1 MTVTENTARPVTEF
15 MNDPI
20 NFFGQSYTRMHS
32 IGRDELE
39 ALQREAM
46 GIRFQEHYQR
56 IEMLRKLADRLGI
69 TALNEF
75 NDVVPL
81 MFSHTAFKSY
91 PAALVDKKRF
101 DLMTQW
107 LDKLTSYD
115 LSSVDTTGCTGIDD
129 WIERLDAQTPLEV
142 ITSSGTTGTISILPK
157 DKRGAEE
164 GMTLW
169 KICLF
174 QNFGQEP
181 TDAELNPSVDVVW
194 PNFANGKLGHLRIA
208 NMIKRG
214 FTGGDESRFHALYPF
229 AVDTDLMFL
238 ASKMRAAASRGEL
251 DRLQI
256 DPALAARKDEFIA
269 MQARQAQDMDV
280 FFTRITEELRGKRV
294 FMLGTYHLMY
304 DIAKAGLERGV
315 RNVFAPDSAILT
327 GGGMKGVALPDDFM
341 DVIKNFLGVDRIQIG
356 YGFSESSTFHWGCS
370 EGRYHVAP
378 WVVPF
383 VLDPD
388 TSEPLPRT
396 GVQTGRAAVYDILL
410 RAHWGGVI
418 SGDEVTIDWDLQCP
432 CGQASLAF
440 EKDIMRY
447 SEKQGV
453 EDDRITCAAT
463 QEVHNEAVNFMK
475 GVEPVIAYTVPLF
488 LRGEVITDDLVE
500 FDTRI
505 GASQFPAPDMSKYV
519 ERLPLKSPAAMSDLY
534 ELSFDEILDVLEA
547 LGDALDFET
556 NPHLQEAYEASL
568 VANVLPAEMM
578 KQQLSGAAAAVLP
591 GQRHRNRREPGRAEL
606 SQRMGPAQ
614 PARRTRITSARLRIP
629 GAAHP
634 GG

>member
-1 MTVTENTARPVTEF
+1 MADAHTTAQSLTEF
-15 MNDPI
+15 MDDPI

-39 ALQREAM
+39 SLQRRAM
-46 GIRFQEHYQR
+46 STRFSQHYR
-56 IEMLRKLADRLGI
+56 SIEMLRKLSDRLGI
-69 TALNEF
+69 TAVGEF

-91 PAALVDKKRF
+91 PSTLIDRKRF

-115 LSSVDTTGCTGIDD
+115 LSAVDTDGCDGIDD
-129 WIERLDAQTPLEV
+129 WITRLDAQTPLEV

-157 DKRGAEE
+157 DKRGAED
-164 GMTLW
+164 GMVLW

-174 QNFGQEP
+174 QTFGHEP
-181 TDAELNPSVDVVW
+181 TAEQLNPSVDVVW
-194 PNFANGKLGHLRIA
+194 PNFADGKLGHLRIA

-251 DRLQI
+251 DRLKI

-269 MQARQAQDMDV
+269 MQARQAQDMDA
-280 FFTRITEELRGKRV
+280 FFARVTDQLRGKRV

-304 DIAKAGLERGV
+304 DIAKAGLDRGV

-327 GGGMKGVALPDDFM
+327 GGGMKGVALPSDFM
-341 DVIKNFLGVDRIQIG
+341 DVITDFLGVDRIQVG

-388 TSEPLPRT
+388 TSEPLPRI
-396 GVQTGRAAVYDILL
+396 GRQTGRAAVYDILL

-418 SGDEVTIDWDLQCP
+418 SGDEVTIDWDLRCP
-432 CGQASLAF
+432 CGQSSVAF
-440 EKDIMRY
+440 EPDIMRY
-447 SEKQGV
+447 SEKQGIG
-453 EDDRITCAAT
+453 DDRITCAAT
-463 QEVHNEAVNFMK
+463 HEVHNEAVNFMK
-475 GVEPVIAYTVPLF
+475 GVEL
-488 LRGEVITDDLVE
+488 
-500 FDTRI
+500 
-505 GASQFPAPDMSKYV
+505 
-519 ERLPLKSPAAMSDLY
+519 
-534 ELSFDEILDVLEA
+534 
-547 LGDALDFET
+547 
-556 NPHLQEAYEASL
+556 
-568 VANVLPAEMM
+568 
-578 KQQLSGAAAAVLP
+578 
-591 GQRHRNRREPGRAEL
+591 
-606 SQRMGPAQ
+606 
-614 PARRTRITSARLRIP
+614 
-629 GAAHP
+629 
-634 GG
+634 